1 MERNV
6 REIILQRRK
15 QMAVHSCLYYMM
27 DESIVSDDQWQRWA
41 DELERLQNAH
51 PEFMKIGFMDSEFRD
66 WTGATGAHLNHR
78 HPWTRIKAE
87 RILEYHNR
95 VNKSVNNHL

>member
-1 MERNV
+1 MERTP

-41 DELERLQNAH
+41 DELERLQQAH
-51 PEFMKIGFMDSEFRD
+51 PECMKIGFMDSEFRD

-78 HPWTRIKAE
+78 HPWTYAKAQ
-87 RILEYHNR
+87 RVLEYHQNVAR
-95 VNKSVNNHL
+95 KQHTT

>member
-1 MERNV
+1 MVQTERTI
-6 REIILQRRK
+6 REVILQRRK

-51 PEFMKIGFMDSEFRD
+51 PELMKLGFMDSEFRD
-66 WTGATGAHLNHR
+66 
-78 HPWTRIKAE
+78 
-87 RILEYHNR
+87 
-95 VNKSVNNHL
+95 

>member
-1 MERNV
+1 MSRTV

-15 QMAVHSCLYYMM
+15 QMAVHSCLYYML

-41 DELERLQNAH
+41 DELERLQQAH
-51 PEFMKIGFMDSEFRD
+51 PEHMKIGFMDSEFRD

-78 HPWTRIKAE
+78 HPWTWVKAQ
-87 RILEYHNR
+87 RILEYHQ
-95 VNKSVNNHL
+95 SVAKKQRSSK